1 MIAISVSVAQAARN
15 RVVMIVII
23 GYCEGRSSHRRYSIT
38 LK

>member
-23 GYCEGRSSHRRYSIT
+23 GCCDWYNSDGG
-38 LK
+38 